1 MTESTVPLPQGGKS
15 MAHWHDVISNLTD
28 PTKSLRSA
36 IPDTWKGFAEL
47 HKGAM
52 AEGALSASMK
62 EVIALAIAAADEC
75 DGCIA
80 YHAKG
85 AARKGASPEEV
96 AEALGVVLLMTG
108 GPGTVYGPR
117 AWQAYNEFKA
127 DQSG

>member
-1 MTESTVPLPQGGKS
+1 
-15 MAHWHDVISNLTD
+15 MAHWHDVISNLAE

-36 IPDTWKGFAEL
+36 IPDAGKGFAEL

-52 AEGALSASMK
+52 AAGELPAHVK
-62 EVIALAIAAADEC
+62 EIIALAISVADEC

-85 AARKGASPEEV
+85 AARKGASAQEV

-108 GPGTVYGPR
+108 
-117 AWQAYNEFKA
+117 
-127 DQSG
+127 